1 MCNEKIDSGNKHSH
15 NGKLQNLLVKT
26 AIKLFIQIKT
36 VLFKQKFTVI
46 IFNIHNLKQEWSKTL
61 VLIQ

>member
-1 MCNEKIDSGNKHSH
+1 MCNEKIDSGNKHSD
-15 NGKLQNLLVKT
+15 NEKLQNLLAKT
-26 AIKLFIQIKT
+26 GIKLVIQIKT

-61 VLIQ
+61 VLI

>member
-15 NGKLQNLLVKT
+15 NEKLQNLLVKT

-36 VLFKQKFTVI
+36 VLFQQKFTVI
-46 IFNIHNLKQEWSKTL
+46 IFNIHNLKQEW
-61 VLIQ
+61 